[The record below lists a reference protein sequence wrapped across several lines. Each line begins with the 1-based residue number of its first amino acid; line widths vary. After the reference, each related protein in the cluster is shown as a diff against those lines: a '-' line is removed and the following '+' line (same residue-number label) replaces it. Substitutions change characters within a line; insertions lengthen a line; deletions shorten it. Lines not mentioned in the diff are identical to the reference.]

1 MPALR
6 HAQVL
11 RLGDLSADRK
21 QLAFLCFPLKL
32 PSERI
37 RDRSVRPRKKVYRR
51 NRSQSVSWTRS
62 AGKRGAQFKRST
74 RRNDPGNFACR
85 LRPVSPQDV
94 EPAHFVLQS
103 GKRFRPP
110 PLGVKQRLVK
120 LVTTWSHIGSNFTKV
135 FRHIAVAASSY
146 GFPFSSLGRWEVT
159 LLKTNSRST
168 FEKAVEAVAAKPLNK
183 TSEAPRSE
191 AG

>member
-1 MPALR
+1 VLS
-6 HAQVL
+6 AQVA
-11 RLGDLSADRK
+11 LGNDQGPKCQAQDEGISPKPTAVRVVEPEALVKEGRSSSVQPAGMVRVILPADCD
-21 QLAFLCFPLKL
+21 Q
-32 PSERI
+32 
-37 RDRSVRPRKKVYRR
+37 SVRKTLSRR
-51 NRSQSVSWTRS
+51 ILFCRVGSVS
-62 AGKRGAQFKRST
+62 G
-74 RRNDPGNFACR
+74 
-85 LRPVSPQDV
+85 
-94 EPAHFVLQS
+94 
-103 GKRFRPP
+103 PP

-146 GFPFSSLGRWEVT
+146 GFPFSSLGTWEVT

-183 TSEAPRSE
+183 TSEGPRSE